1 MLKHNKR
8 QNMENQKEKEK
19 EINWFARIGLIIL
32 TILIISMIVYKFFCN
47 EPIAE
52 ISTGLIVLLAFSIV
66 LILSESFDNFSVGKI
81 ITLSRAVKE
90 KEAVIE
96 KKNVEIRQVENEK
109 RELLSQII
117 SLSNNFSQRQS
128 NTNIYGATPET
139 IKQFTIQ
146 KAEEPEIE
154 TLKQKEQE
162 EENKT
167 TQERKRIDFRKVE
180 EIALQYYIKENNV
193 DVSKMFKEV
202 KLQAFEGIDPIS
214 DNSPIYDGYI
224 NEIDREVFIEIR
236 PTPMMASMITDRLY
250 MMLSKIHH
258 YRQFKKTNCYLN
270 LVLVEIPEDDRD
282 NTRFLNGIIEL
293 FRPALSSGLLKIST
307 VKLEKSD
314 LKKIYRE

>member
-1 MLKHNKR
+1 
-8 QNMENQKEKEK
+8 MENQTGKKK
-19 EINWFARIGLIIL
+19 EINWFAKIGLIIL
-32 TILIISMIVYKFFCN
+32 TILIVSMIIYKFFCN

-66 LILSESFDNFSVGKI
+66 LVLSESFDNFSVGKI
-81 ITLSRAVKE
+81 ITLSRAVKD
-90 KEAVIE
+90 KETVIE

-109 RELLSQII
+109 RELLTQII

-154 TLKQKEQE
+154 KLKQKEQE

-180 EIALQYYIKENNV
+180 EIAIQYYIKENNV

-224 NEIDREVFIEIR
+224 NEIDKEVFIEIR
-236 PTPMMASMITDRLY
+236 PTPIMASMITDRLY

-282 NTRFLNGIIEL
+282 NTRFLNGILEL

>member
-1 MLKHNKR
+1 
-8 QNMENQKEKEK
+8 MENQTHKKKEV
-19 EINWFARIGLIIL
+19 NRLAQIGHIIL
-32 TILIISMIVYKFFCN
+32 TILIISMIIYKFFYN

-81 ITLSRAVKE
+81 ITLSRTVKE
-90 KEAVIE
+90 KETVIE
-96 KKNVEIRQVENEK
+96 KKNNEIRQVENEK

-117 SLSNNFSQRQS
+117 SISNSFSQRQS
-128 NTNIYGATPET
+128 NTNIYAATPET
-139 IKQFTIQ
+139 IKQFSIQ

-154 TLKQKEQE
+154 TLKQKKEE

-167 TQERKRIDFRKVE
+167 TQDRKRIDFRKVE

-202 KLQAFEGIDPIS
+202 KLQAFDGIDPIS

-224 NEIDREVFIEIR
+224 NNIDKEVFIEIR
-236 PTPMMASMITDRLY
+236 PTPLMASMINDRIY

-282 NTRFLNGIIEL
+282 NTRFFKSVIDIFG
-293 FRPALSSGLLKIST
+293 PALSNGLLKIST
-307 VKLEKSD
+307 IKLEKSD
-314 LKKIYRE
+314 LKKIYREL

>member
-1 MLKHNKR
+1 
-8 QNMENQKEKEK
+8 MENQTEKNK
-19 EINWFARIGLIIL
+19 ATNWFVRIGLIIL
-32 TILIISMIVYKFFCN
+32 TILIISMIIYKFFCN
-47 EPIAE
+47 NPIAE
-52 ISTGLIVLLAFSIV
+52 ISTGLIVLLSFSIV
-66 LILSESFDNFSVGKI
+66 LILSESFDNFSIGKI
-81 ITLSRAVKE
+81 ITLSRVVKE
-90 KEAVIE
+90 KETVIE
-96 KKNVEIRQVENEK
+96 KKNVEIRQVESEK

-128 NTNIYGATPET
+128 NTNIYGASPET

-162 EENKT
+162 EENK

-224 NEIDREVFIEIR
+224 NDIDKEIFIEIR
-236 PTPMMASMITDRLY
+236 PTPMVVSMITDRLY

-270 LVLVEIPEDDRD
+270 LVLVEIPEDERD
-282 NTRFLNGIIEL
+282 NTRFLNSILEL
-293 FRPALSSGLLKIST
+293 FRPALSSGLLKIT
-307 VKLEKSD
+307 NIKLQKSD
-314 LKKIYRE
+314 LNKIYRE

>member
-1 MLKHNKR
+1 
-8 QNMENQKEKEK
+8 MENQTDKKK
-19 EINWFARIGLIIL
+19 EINLLARCGIIIL
-32 TILIISMIVYKFFCN
+32 TILIISMIIYKFFCN

-52 ISTGLIVLLAFSIV
+52 ISTGLIVLLAFSMV
-66 LILSESFDNFSVGKI
+66 LILSDSFDNFSIGKI
-81 ITLSRAVKE
+81 LTLSRTIKE
-90 KEAVIE
+90 KEVVIE
-96 KKNVEIRQVENEK
+96 KKNHEIRQVENEK
-109 RELLSQII
+109 RELLTQII

-139 IKQFTIQ
+139 IKQFSIQ

-167 TQERKRIDFRKVE
+167 TQDRKRIDFRKVE
-180 EIALQYYIKENNV
+180 EIALQYYIKENYI

-202 KLQAFEGIDPIS
+202 KLQAFDGIDPIS

-224 NEIDREVFIEIR
+224 NDIDKEIFIEIR
-236 PTPMMASMITDRLY
+236 PTPMMASMIIDKLY

-270 LVLVEIPEDDRD
+270 LVLVEIPEHDRD
-282 NTRFLNGIIEL
+282 NTRFLKNIIEV
-293 FRPALSSGLLKIST
+293 FRPALSNGLLKVST

-314 LKKIYRE
+314 LYKIYRE

>member
-1 MLKHNKR
+1 MLKPNKQ
-8 QNMENQKEKEK
+8 QNMENQREKKK

-32 TILIISMIVYKFFCN
+32 TILIISMIIYKFFCN
-47 EPIAE
+47 DPIAE
-52 ISTGLIVLLAFSIV
+52 ISTGLIILLAFSIV

-90 KEAVIE
+90 KETVIE

-117 SLSNNFSQRQS
+117 LLSNNFSQRQS
-128 NTNIYGATPET
+128 NTNIYSATPET

-167 TQERKRIDFRKVE
+167 IQERKRIDFRKVE

-282 NTRFLNGIIEL
+282 NTRFLNGILEL